1 MKLTKY
7 LLPLIFPVLITA
19 VLVMSVVNV
28 SVLALVNHQ
37 RETQVAKTFVAVRSQ
52 QVQENKE
59 LIKKIDQEL
68 DKTRIMRESGEI

>member
-52 QVQENKE
+52 QIQENKE

-68 DKTRIMRESGEI
+68 DKTKKIISLV